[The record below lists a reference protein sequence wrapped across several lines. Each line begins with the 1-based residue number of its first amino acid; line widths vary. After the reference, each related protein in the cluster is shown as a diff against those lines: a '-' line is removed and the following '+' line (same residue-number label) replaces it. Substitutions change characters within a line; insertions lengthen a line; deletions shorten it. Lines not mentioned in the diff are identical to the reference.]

1 MRPVLISLSFATAM
15 EAAQANALCE
25 DSENVCMSKVKHP
38 VERLYCSKWREDCE
52 KRRAIG
58 RDDLWFR
65 FHYVPKPNPPIVIEK
80 KVSFALPQ
88 ACQRTLCRSFPSVS

>member
-1 MRPVLISLSFATAM
+1 MRKLSASLTVLISLSFATAM

-25 DSENVCMSKVKHP
+25 DSENVCMSKVK

-80 KVSFALPQ
+80 KVSFALP
-88 ACQRTLCRSFPSVS
+88 